1 MSEKRLEA
9 EAIYVALWN
18 VPYVILRG
26 ILRVLLG
33 RVRRQYVQNRLGL
46 YPPKLWSVKQACFSP
61 GYEPQVQKVMRKKLK
76 KGSMF
81 LDVGGAIGVHSLY
94 ANRLVGSEGRVI
106 VVEPDPINCEILKK
120 SRWESSNVTLIEKA
134 VWIMDG
140 HAYFSLGTRYLEN
153 DDTEGIHS
161 TTGSL
166 TPLPE
171 HYTKGFI
178 QDKKTKV
185 STIRLDTLAEW
196 IGVDIDLAKFDIE
209 GSEYEVF
216 ADSKLDLSKFDNLII
231 EAHGRYPSDDVKML
245 VRNLRAKG
253 FKITPLTKRESENIH
268 ILAEKDKSIRHK

>member
-1 MSEKRLEA
+1 
-9 EAIYVALWN
+9 
-18 VPYVILRG
+18 
-26 ILRVLLG
+26 
-33 RVRRQYVQNRLGL
+33 
-46 YPPKLWSVKQACFSP
+46 
-61 GYEPQVQKVMRKKLK
+61 
-76 KGSMF
+76 
-81 LDVGGAIGVHSLY
+81 
-94 ANRLVGSEGRVI
+94 
-106 VVEPDPINCEILKK
+106 
-120 SRWESSNVTLIEKA
+120 
-134 VWIMDG
+134 
-140 HAYFSLGTRYLEN
+140 
-153 DDTEGIHS
+153 
-161 TTGSL
+161 TGSL